1 MEVKGCVIEGTE
13 GVGGN
18 AASGSWR
25 RGEGAVTRL
34 AFWIYV
40 GETDRQMTDQETG
53 VDAT

>member
-1 MEVKGCVIEGTE
+1 MCHRGYRRL
-13 GVGGN
+13 GGN
-18 AASGSWR
+18 AASGSWM